1 MKDNNDS
8 SWNILHFLQ
17 NENIPREVRIGSS
30 NVYEIAAKLLFMSVK
45 WAKSVPSFMSLPL
58 SDQTVL
64 LEESWAQLFLLNI
77 SQWSIQIDEGKFT

>member
-1 MKDNNDS
+1 
-8 SWNILHFLQ
+8 
-17 NENIPREVRIGSS
+17 
-30 NVYEIAAKLLFMSVK
+30 MSVK

-77 SQWSIQIDEGKFT
+77 SQWSIQIDEGKFIIYNIYTNNITMG

>member
-1 MKDNNDS
+1 MIFYIS
-8 SWNILHFLQ
+8 PQ
-17 NENIPREVRIGSS
+17 NETIPREVRIGSS

-77 SQWSIQIDEGKFT
+77 SQWSIQIDEGKFI

>member
-8 SWNILHFLQ
+8 IWNILLFLQ

-77 SQWSIQIDEGKFT
+77 SQWSIQIDEGKFI